1 MGSFGDNKAMGG
13 SESNLRGSTNLTD
26 ETQQG
31 PTVAELLNEACRAGT
46 EGSQAMEESLSNDA
60 SSFEANVAN
69 IDGEI
74 AARVYEEVESRAALF
89 GSSFC
94 F

>member
-1 MGSFGDNKAMGG
+1 
-13 SESNLRGSTNLTD
+13 
-26 ETQQG
+26 
-31 PTVAELLNEACRAGT
+31 
-46 EGSQAMEESLSNDA
+46 MEESESNDA

-74 AARVYEEVESRAALF
+74 AARFTKKWNQERPF

-94 F
+94 FFRNFLKLSLS